1 MGYQF
6 AHLESFSRK
15 PDAQGRGV
23 DFVFAEASRKP
34 EASVHVK
41 NPMPPIVVYGLDVKA
56 TQELHD
62 SVVASATV
70 QVKGGKTRKVRL
82 DQKTLYTVVA
92 SHPHRM
98 EEIRADP
105 AKKAEAEIWEKR
117 TVAWLRSQY
126 GDDLISVVRHEDEAY
141 FHVHAYVIP
150 LSDPGLKAQQY
161 HPGVTI
167 KRSIMSAGP
176 AEGENQKALRKRA
189 DAAYKSAMRAW
200 QDSYYDAVA
209 APCGLARLGPR
220 RRRLSRA
227 EWQQEK
233 AQAKALQNTNRRAQ
247 EVRKAGQAFINSTR
261 AKAAEIAAS
270 ANRERDAAQRM
281 TIDALA
287 AQDRAIEEREQARAL
302 TATAIRYSGWAGK
315 LRAAWDGIRHSRI
328 AEMVRAEL
336 ASEIDR
342 WREAAKEADRKRLD
356 AERRKHEAE
365 QKARAAQDA
374 AMRLGIERDRLRL
387 TLSYD
392 ADQRAPELSLA
403 PTPVLKPQFGKNR
416 KV

>member
-41 NPMPPIVVYGLDVKA
+41 NPMPPIVVYGLDIEA

-62 SVVASATV
+62 SNVAAATV
-70 QVKGGKTRKVRL
+70 QVKGGRARKVRL
-82 DQKTLYTVVA
+82 DQKTLYTVIA

-105 AKKAEAEIWEKR
+105 AKKVEAEIWEKR
-117 TVAWLRSQY
+117 TIAWLRSQY

-150 LSDPGLKAQQY
+150 LSDPALKAQRH

-167 KRSIMSAGP
+167 KRSIMAAGP
-176 AEGENQKALRKRA
+176 ADGEDQKALGKRA
-189 DAAYKSAMRAW
+189 DAAYKGAMRAW
-200 QDSYYDAVA
+200 QDSYFDAVA

-233 AQAKALQNTNRRAQ
+233 AQAKALQKATQRAQ
-247 EVRKAGQAFINSTR
+247 EVRKAGEAFIDRTK
-261 AKAAEIAAS
+261 AKATQIVAA
-270 ANRERDAAQRM
+270 ADRERDAARRM
-281 TIDALA
+281 TA
-287 AQDRAIEEREQARAL
+287 AAVAEQDRAMQEREQARTL

-315 LRAAWDGIRHSRI
+315 LRAAWDGFRHSRI
-328 AEMVRAEL
+328 VEKVRVEF

-342 WREAAKEADRKRLD
+342 WRDIAKEADRKRLE
-356 AERRKHEAE
+356 AERQKQNAE
-365 QKARAAQDA
+365 QKARVAQDA
-374 AMRLGIERDRLRL
+374 AWRTGVERDRLRSIL
-387 TLSYD
+387 LPNIADAPTLSGGYM
-392 ADQRAPELSLA
+392 S
-403 PTPVLKPQFGKNR
+403 VLKPKGR
-416 KV
+416 GSG